1 MAVDSLTLSLSS
13 LPSPLY
19 KENTVNLVATAV
31 TKDGVTNTN
40 VTNVEFM
47 LMYSPLSNGPQNNSS
62 LMIPKSIKSDSSAS
76 PTGTYSATF
85 NASEF
90 SDPGVYKVQAKGFV
104 ISGGVVTV
112 QVFDMSDAFT
122 VVDQNYSDA
131 VYNVLTDMAKEAVN
145 NNSGG
150 IWKQFNLTGAQL
162 KAMVANNAAQASNM
176 LLWTLPAT
184 AVLLGGIVKVTG
196 VSALTGS
203 LVKLG
208 DGASANNIVA
218 SASLES
224 VANTGVAATFV
235 PILAGSTSLNLNV
248 DAGSG
253 NTVADLE
260 DDVEITVM
268 AAFAGPQVVNM

>member
-13 LPSPLY
+13 LPSPLF
-19 KENTVNLVATAV
+19 KENKVNLVATAV

-47 LMYSPLSNGPQNNSS
+47 LMYSPLSNGPQNNAS

-90 SDPGVYKVQAKGFV
+90 SEPGVYKVQAKGFV
-104 ISGGVVTV
+104 ISGGAVTV

-131 VYNVLTDMAKEAVN
+131 AYNVLTDMAKDAVN

-162 KAMVANNAAQASNM
+162 KAMVADNSVQASNM
-176 LLWTLPAT
+176 LLWTLPST

-218 SASLES
+218 SASLTS
-224 VANTGVAATFV
+224 AATTGVAATFI
-235 PILAGSTSLNLNV
+235 PILSGSTSLNLNV
-248 DAGSG
+248 DSGSG